1 MKKLWLFFRRFI
13 YVIAVILTLI
23 ILIPT
28 NMVLILLSPI
38 VIHPIY
44 FIFTGKNFLN
54 SKFVDKIF
62 DGDNIDDVLEWL
74 YNKLL

>member
-1 MKKLWLFFRRFI
+1 
-13 YVIAVILTLI
+13 
-23 ILIPT
+23 
-28 NMVLILLSPI
+28 MVLILLSPT
-38 VIHPIY
+38 VINPIY

-62 DGDNIDDVLEWL
+62 DGENIDDVLEWL